1 MFTICKIYFLNVYL
15 KIEILILNLMNTNI
29 TQFLS
34 IWWLKNN
41 IIIFNNSKY
50 KLTLALFTS
59 IMIERREINE
69 KEERGRQE
77 RDMG

>member
-1 MFTICKIYFLNVYL
+1 
-15 KIEILILNLMNTNI
+15 MNTNI